1 MGQNETKRH
10 FELRNLDKDMEKA
23 AKDASYVITKEQA
36 KQMKGAGRA
45 LLICLVVV
53 VLGFCLLLSTI

>member
-23 AKDASYVITKEQA
+23 AKDASYVITKERA